1 MAAVH
6 AAAEYTPRAAFGS
19 SGFCNFQIRG
29 VSFVAT
35 FVTRCTTTLLPKG
48 PPMGDET
55 VESRRH
61 FLQIAA
67 GAAGAVTAAG
77 LAGCQTAGTAS
88 AKKSGGADDEGEE
101 KVTPG
106 EDLMQEHGV
115 LKRLLLVY
123 GEAIRRIESK
133 QDLPP
138 DPLQKAAKLVKTFV
152 EEYHEKQEEDYL
164 FPRFR
169 QSHKLVDL
177 VDVLYQQHIA
187 GRRVTNRIITLSTL
201 SALRDA
207 DRSHDLAEAMRQF
220 IRMYN
225 VHEAREDTVLFPAF
239 RDMLTKHEYDALGEQ
254 FEKNEH
260 AHFGADGFDLAVDQV
275 TDIEKALG
283 IYELSQFT
291 PTILS

>member
-1 MAAVH
+1 
-6 AAAEYTPRAAFGS
+6 
-19 SGFCNFQIRG
+19 
-29 VSFVAT
+29 
-35 FVTRCTTTLLPKG
+35 
-48 PPMGDET
+48 MGDES

-61 FLQIAA
+61 FLQVAA
-67 GAAGAVTAAG
+67 GAAGIVT
-77 LAGCQTAGTAS
+77 LAGCQADGNSS
-88 AKKSGGADDEGEE
+88 AQKPRKETEEGDE

-123 GEAIRRIESK
+123 GEAIRRIEAR
-133 QDLPP
+133 QDLSP
-138 DPLQKAAKLVKTFV
+138 DPLQKAAKLVKSFV

-187 GRRVTNRIITLSTL
+187 GRRVTDRIIALSTL
-201 SALRDA
+201 PALRDA
-207 DRSHDLAEAMRQF
+207 DRAHELAEAMRQF

-225 VHEAREDTVLFPAF
+225 AHEAREDTVLFPAF
-239 RDMLTKHEYDALGEQ
+239 RDMLSKHEYDALGEQ

-275 TDIEKALG
+275 TDIEKSLG
-283 IYELSQFT
+283 IYDLSQFT
-291 PTILS
+291 PTMLT